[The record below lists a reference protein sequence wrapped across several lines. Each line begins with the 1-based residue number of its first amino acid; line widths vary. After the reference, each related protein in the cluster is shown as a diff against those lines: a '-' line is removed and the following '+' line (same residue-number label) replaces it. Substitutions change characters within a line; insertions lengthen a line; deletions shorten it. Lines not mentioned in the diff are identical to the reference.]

1 MSKIWVTHSSIFVFG
16 KIYLKHVQ
24 APILIVYG
32 ATDLEIPGHN
42 SHLLFHRAVQGSQE
56 QETLVSEWLE
66 NSPKR
71 VIPNEAIVYQHDNV
85 RLVQL
90 EYAGHND
97 GKGENVADTDGALNE
112 RSS

>member
-1 MSKIWVTHSSIFVFG
+1 MNKICYSFIILVFG

-24 APILIVYG
+24 SPILIVYG

-56 QETLVSEWLE
+56 GALISEWLE

-71 VIPNEAIVYQHDNV
+71 VIPNEAIVFQHDNV

-97 GKGENVADTDGALNE
+97 GKY
-112 RSS
+112 